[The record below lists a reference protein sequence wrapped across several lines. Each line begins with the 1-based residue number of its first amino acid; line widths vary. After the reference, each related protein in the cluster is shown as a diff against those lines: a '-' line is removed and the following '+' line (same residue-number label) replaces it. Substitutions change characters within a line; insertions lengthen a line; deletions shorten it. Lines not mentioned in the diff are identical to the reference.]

1 LFWFLKS
8 FCSREL
14 AVPGSFWG
22 KRKSESKNCWVW
34 LFQKLQRTGSF
45 LKRTAKKQVVVQAN
59 LIFLKFSENPG
70 DISGIGSVSFLR
82 TMVMNPK
89 NAALI
94 IRGGPFPFLLTAQC
108 WS

>member
-1 LFWFLKS
+1 LGEK
-8 FCSREL
+8 ENQNQKT
-14 AVPGSFWG
+14 AG
-22 KRKSESKNCWVW
+22 VW

-45 LKRTAKKQVVVQAN
+45 LKRTGKQPVVVQAH

-82 TMVMNPK
+82 TMVIMNPK
-89 NAALI
+89 NTALK
-94 IRGGPFPFLLTAQC
+94 IRGGPFLFLLTAQC